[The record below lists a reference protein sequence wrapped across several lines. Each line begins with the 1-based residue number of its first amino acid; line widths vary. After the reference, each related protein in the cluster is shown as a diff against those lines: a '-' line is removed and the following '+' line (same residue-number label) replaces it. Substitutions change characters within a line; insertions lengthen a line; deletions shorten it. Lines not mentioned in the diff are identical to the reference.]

1 MNKRISLLLTAWMF
15 VFSLT
20 TIAQGGPSQNVDAT
34 EQKSVIDSIGQ
45 LLINNYIFPDVA
57 KKMNDHVQE
66 NYKKGAYTSIT
77 NVNSFANQL
86 TSDLQ
91 SISKDKHIKVGFNP
105 GMTAQMKKA
114 QSSGQ
119 PSSPNLDGMRM
130 NNFGFKEL
138 KLLPGNIG
146 YLDLRNFVDAKWGG
160 ETAIAAM
167 NFLSNSS
174 ALIIDL
180 LLTIASFI

>member
-1 MNKRISLLLTAWMF
+1 MLLTAWMF

-20 TIAQGGPSQNVDAT
+20 TTAQGGPSQNVDAT
-34 EQKSVIDSIGQ
+34 EQKNVIDSIGQ

-91 SISKDKHIKVGFNP
+91 SISKDKHIKVSFNP

-146 YLDLRNFVDAKWGG
+146 
-160 ETAIAAM
+160 
-167 NFLSNSS
+167 
-174 ALIIDL
+174 
-180 LLTIASFI
+180 